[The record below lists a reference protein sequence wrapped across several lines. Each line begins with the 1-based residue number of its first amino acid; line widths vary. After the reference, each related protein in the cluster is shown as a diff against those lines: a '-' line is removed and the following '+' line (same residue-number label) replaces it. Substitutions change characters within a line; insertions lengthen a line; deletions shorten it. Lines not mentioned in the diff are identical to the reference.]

1 MPSGQRMTSRRPSEF
16 LQSGGPNWRGSP
28 RISVTRQL
36 RRRRSKVDFALL
48 STRLQEAAERPPS
61 RMLRSDFADELTQ
74 FPDFAEFLAESET
87 GEAPVHVFN
96 PVTRKSLTRPE
107 VHRQASDRSVHDQVS
122 RSGWVRR
129 ANTVRPEFNLKSK
142 TSPNSSPN
150 CVPKRLQIVLFAPPY
165 SFEIISFPGFT
176 IPLLTD
182 RL

>member
-1 MPSGQRMTSRRPSEF
+1 MTSRRPSEF

-96 PVTRKSLTRPE
+96 PVTRKIFTRPE
-107 VHRQASDRSVHDQVS
+107 VHRQANDRSVHDQVS
-122 RSGWVRR
+122 RSGLGQALQTPSDRNLISRAKLRR
-129 ANTVRPEFNLKSK
+129 ILRRIACRKGSKSSFLLLRTPLKSLAFRALRFL
-142 TSPNSSPN
+142 S
-150 CVPKRLQIVLFAPPY
+150 
-165 SFEIISFPGFT
+165 
-176 IPLLTD
+176 
-182 RL
+182 